1 LIHQLCISFRRNR
14 LRLLQPLRV
23 NEVRREYEA
32 RCRRNLMEPWPL
44 IRSIMLA
51 PGRPCCIDAKSAIW
65 YGIIM
70 PFRFNDPPPEP
81 LHITSGATR
90 PASHHL
96 VVCADEFGRSR
107 GICEAILD
115 LLDMGRLSA
124 VAVCPGGP
132 AWADFGPDL
141 ARWRGQAGIGLLLEP
156 LSRPGLRSMQE
167 VWIREIALQIAA
179 FSEVTGFTPDF
190 IGSHREWH
198 SRPWYGHALLMALD
212 RLALRGLQLKG
223 IWLRDPGEGLGPI
236 LRRGRGKWPAMA
248 ASAMATGF
256 RASARRRGYET
267 NRGYAGFVQD
277 AREYPVSHDFE
288 RYCQYSGPAPL
299 VVCRPAYDEDELA
312 RIAPHIDSHA
322 DRRVRE
328 TMYLSSTRFT
338 DLLELLAIRLSPA
351 PREASGLMPRPG
363 SDG

>member
-1 LIHQLCISFRRNR
+1 
-14 LRLLQPLRV
+14 
-23 NEVRREYEA
+23 
-32 RCRRNLMEPWPL
+32 
-44 IRSIMLA
+44 MLA

-70 PFRFNDPPPEP
+70 PFRFTDPPPEP

>member
-1 LIHQLCISFRRNR
+1 
-14 LRLLQPLRV
+14 
-23 NEVRREYEA
+23 
-32 RCRRNLMEPWPL
+32 
-44 IRSIMLA
+44 
-51 PGRPCCIDAKSAIW
+51 
-65 YGIIM
+65 M
-70 PFRFNDPPPEP
+70 PFRSTAPSPD
-81 LHITSGATR
+81 LSR
-90 PASHHL
+90 VASDEAGPVCRHL

-115 LLDMGRLSA
+115 LLDMDRLSA

-132 AWADFGPDL
+132 AWRDFGPDL
-141 ARWRGQAGIGLLLEP
+141 AQWRGRAGIGLLLEP
-156 LSRPGLRSMQE
+156 LSRPGLRNMQE
-167 VWIREIALQIAA
+167 AWIREIALQIAA

-198 SRPWYGHALLMALD
+198 SRPWYRRALFQALD
-212 RLALRGLQLKG
+212 RLAMRGLRLEDV
-223 IWLRDPGEGLGPI
+223 WLRDPGEGLASI

-256 RASARRRGYET
+256 RASARNRGYRT

-288 RYCQYSGPAPL
+288 RYCQYPGPAPL

-312 RIAPHIDSHA
+312 RLDSRAASDA

-338 DLLELLAIRLSPA
+338 DLLELLSIRLSPI
-351 PREASGLMPRPG
+351 PREASGLMPRPE
-363 SDG
+363 SDR